1 MAEQQQ
7 TRAIV
12 VPPALGQ
19 VIAVNVEF
27 KVLLYIQPSCR
38 KAVSPPGA
46 VKHLLK
52 IYKEKPGI
60 QKQVQEFATS
70 IL

>member
-27 KVLLYIQPSCR
+27 KVLLCIQPSCR

-60 QKQVQEFATS
+60 QKQVQEFVTR